1 MFTLVRQRDAK
12 DCGPSCLAMIV
23 KYYGGS
29 FNINSIR
36 TDCAL
41 NREGVSLLGISKAA
55 EELGFKSVG
64 GRLSFSSLASE
75 ALLPCI
81 VHWSQNHFVVVYKVK
96 NQKKG
101 IALFMWLIQ
110 EKG

>member
-23 KYYGGS
+23 KHYGGS

-41 NREGVSLLGISKAA
+41 NREGVSLLGI
-55 EELGFKSVG
+55 
-64 GRLSFSSLASE
+64 R
-75 ALLPCI
+75 
-81 VHWSQNHFVVVYKVK
+81 
-96 NQKKG
+96 
-101 IALFMWLIQ
+101 
-110 EKG
+110 

>member
-23 KYYGGS
+23 KHYGGS

-81 VHWSQNHFVVVYKVK
+81 VH
-96 NQKKG
+96 
-101 IALFMWLIQ
+101 
-110 EKG
+110 